1 MKYLNCSR
9 AWCCCWAAW
18 NLPEQAEDGKIG
30 LSRGMSPKLEVVGSW
45 ILFIIMKCLRVVK
58 LVVIKRWSKG
68 CYHHTISYEFWWRV
82 LSRYPQLTWTNS
94 LERELTYRDSL
105 DLWASLSELERSWAS
120 LSERNIRLLSK
131 YLIKKHD
138 RPWAISVLIPVLI
151 PARKQRSAPYDV
163 NKVYFFAVQCRISS
177 ATKTSVNGPSRLNFR
192 SGNFNVA

>member
-9 AWCCCWAAW
+9 AWCCCLASW
-18 NLPEQAEDGKIG
+18 NLLEHAEDAEIG
-30 LSRGMSPKLEVVGSW
+30 LSRGMSPKLVLVGSW

-105 DLWASLSELERSWAS
+105 ELELERTWTSVVLGYWAFIKKHERSWAISGYRVSFRPLSLSELE
-120 LSERNIRLLSK
+120 LER
-131 YLIKKHD
+131 
-138 RPWAISVLIPVLI
+138 A
-151 PARKQRSAPYDV
+151 
-163 NKVYFFAVQCRISS
+163 
-177 ATKTSVNGPSRLNFR
+177 
-192 SGNFNVA
+192 

>member
-18 NLPEQAEDGKIG
+18 NLLEQAEDGKIG
-30 LSRGMSPKLEVVGSW
+30 LSRGMSPKLVVVGSW

-94 LERELTYRDSL
+94 LERELTYRNSL
-105 DLWASLSELERSWAS
+105 DLWASLSRGQ
-120 LSERNIRLLSK
+120 LSNSKSRWEQQRLQTEPNLP
-131 YLIKKHD
+131 LLATALL
-138 RPWAISVLIPVLI
+138 RPS
-151 PARKQRSAPYDV
+151 
-163 NKVYFFAVQCRISS
+163 VQCPPLP
-177 ATKTSVNGPSRLNFR
+177 ATCNTKRRRRKSPIQTL
-192 SGNFNVA
+192 AMMLL

>member
-1 MKYLNCSR
+1 MLLLGSLELTG
-9 AWCCCWAAW
+9 AGWM
-18 NLPEQAEDGKIG
+18 EQAEDGKIG

-105 DLWASLSELERSWAS
+105 DLWASLSDLERAWAS
-120 LSERNIRLLSK
+120 VILGYWAFLKKTWSTLSYISINTSTDTRSEAAK
-131 YLIKKHD
+131 
-138 RPWAISVLIPVLI
+138 RPVW
-151 PARKQRSAPYDV
+151 R
-163 NKVYFFAVQCRISS
+163 
-177 ATKTSVNGPSRLNFR
+177 
-192 SGNFNVA
+192 

>member
-18 NLPEQAEDGKIG
+18 NLLEQAEDGKIG
-30 LSRGMSPKLEVVGSW
+30 LSRGMSPKLVVVGSW

-105 DLWASLSELERSWAS
+105 ELELELELDHDHWSLIIGTESIIPSMLLLNFVRIGFAKIVTRVSLSR
-120 LSERNIRLLSK
+120 
-131 YLIKKHD
+131 
-138 RPWAISVLIPVLI
+138 
-151 PARKQRSAPYDV
+151 
-163 NKVYFFAVQCRISS
+163 
-177 ATKTSVNGPSRLNFR
+177 
-192 SGNFNVA
+192 